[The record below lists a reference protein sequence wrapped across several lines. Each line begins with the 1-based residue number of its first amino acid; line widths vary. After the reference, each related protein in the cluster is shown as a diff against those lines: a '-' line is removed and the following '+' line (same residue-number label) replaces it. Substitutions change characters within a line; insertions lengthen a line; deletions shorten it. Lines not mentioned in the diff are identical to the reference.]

1 MELLHKLPLEKR
13 DAVLH
18 AGIEEFSQHSYTDAS
33 TDAITQSAGISKGLL
48 FHYFGSKKAFYLFCL
63 QTALE
68 RLTANTPAPDLNDF
82 FGILFFVMDE
92 KIRLCRDFPKETL
105 LVNLAA
111 RDAAAAINEEKQA
124 LFAQYLANTTMASQ
138 QVLARA
144 MATLPLKDPA
154 DSRLLDALSL
164 YINSINQK
172 FLLQYRET
180 PEHFFAN
187 APQIQQE
194 MKDYLSYMLNG
205 VLVEGESL

>member
-1 MELLHKLPLEKR
+1 MELFHKLPLEKR

-68 RLTANTPAPDLNDF
+68 RLTSNTPAPDLNDF

-124 LFAQYLANTTMASQ
+124 LFAQYLAKTTMASQ

-154 DSRLLDALSL
+154 DARLLDALSL

-180 PEHFFAN
+180 PEQFFAN